1 MFYLWKQ
8 NDTTMP
14 MKKGYSKKAMGST
27 MSKSMKSGTPKRQA
41 MSMGMSVARKAKAST
56 VRKRGRKTM

>member
-1 MFYLWKQ
+1 VFYLWKQ

-27 MSKSMKSGTPKRQA
+27 MSKSMKSGSPKRQA
-41 MSMGMSVARKAKAST
+41 TNMVMSVSRKAKAAGS
-56 VRKRGRKTM
+56 RKRGRKTM

>member
-1 MFYLWKQ
+1 
-8 NDTTMP
+8 MP